1 MYFCQFWISIEDI
14 IMVLIADSFILKH
27 LCWSKLDNVSQLLG
41 SCNSRSNFNSD
52 YTLYGTKVKAKVE
65 KIAEL
70 PYCEEQAGQIAGEAA
85 VVREGKY

>member
-1 MYFCQFWISIEDI
+1 MSNCQVYFCQLWISIEDI

-27 LCWSKLDNVSQLLG
+27 LCQSKLDNVSQLLG

-52 YTLYGTKVKAKVE
+52 YTLYDKSEAKVE

-70 PYCEEQAGQIAGEAA
+70 HIVKNKQG
-85 VVREGKY
+85 R